1 MNRQIDERD
10 ELLLSRLLDGDLT
23 EPEEIELA
31 ARLERE
37 PELRASRDALARLNQ
52 ALVARRQDVPNVDWA
67 RFRSRVMDSVET
79 QSSAA
84 RLIRFPRWLRVTAP
98 LAAAAVLALVILASR
113 PPGSVTH
120 HNRKPAEVVTLGAPH
135 HGQGG
140 VLLVQY
146 DRPAATMSP
155 PTAQAS
161 VVQVNYVQ
169 SAELQEATRRIDKAR
184 ENQPSWRVYTAHGS
198 ASSPISAD
206 MLDTPPL

>member
-10 ELLLSRLLDGDLT
+10 EWLLSRLLDGDLT
-23 EPEEIELA
+23 EPEGIELA

-52 ALVARRQDVPNVDWA
+52 ALVARRKDVPNVDWE
-67 RFRSRVMDSVET
+67 RFRSRVMDSIET

-84 RLIRFPRWLRVTAP
+84 RVIRFPRWLRVTAP
-98 LAAAAVLALVILASR
+98 LTAAAVLALIILASY

-120 HNRKPAEVVTLGAPH
+120 HNRKPGEILTLETPR

-140 VLLVQY
+140 VLVVQY
-146 DRPAATMSP
+146 DRPGPTITP

-184 ENQPSWRVYTAHGS
+184 ENEPSWRVYTAHGS
-198 ASSPISAD
+198 ASSPILAD